1 MISKIWLSEL
11 EQQHVAFRKGAG
23 KKQAEQ
29 FLETLLE
36 VTFPGYG
43 AQDCYTVAE
52 MELVFEQLEKDL
64 SLLLS
69 DSNPKETEN
78 PTRVEEFFTQL
89 QTVHSLLK
97 TDVKALLDG
106 DPAATSDVE
115 IIQSYPGFLAIA
127 SYRIAHLLHQLG
139 VKRIPRMLTEYAHS
153 KTGIDIHPGAEIGS
167 SFFIDHGTGV
177 VIGETTK
184 IGANVKIYQGVTLGA
199 LSVSKKLAATKRH
212 PTIEDNVVIYA
223 GATILGGKTVIGAN
237 SVIGGNAWITASVAP
252 HSKVFHS
259 PTTVIKERK
268 HGTVN

>member
-11 EQQHVAFRKGAG
+11 EQQHVAFRKGAS

-36 VTFPGYG
+36 VVFPGYG
-43 AQDCYTVAE
+43 TQDCYTVAE
-52 MELVFEQLEKDL
+52 MELVFKQLEKDL
-64 SLLLS
+64 SFLLS
-69 DSNPKETEN
+69 DSNPKEEEN
-78 PTRVEEFFTQL
+78 AYRVETFFKEL
-89 QTVHSLLK
+89 QGVHSVLK

-106 DPAATSDVE
+106 DPAAVSDVE
-115 IIQSYPGFLAIA
+115 IIQSYPGFFAISA
-127 SYRIAHLLHQLG
+127 YRIAHLLHQLG
-139 VKRIPRMLTEYAHS
+139 VKQIPRMLTEYAHS
-153 KTGIDIHPGAEIGS
+153 KTGIDIHPGAEIGA

-184 IGANVKIYQGVTLGA
+184 IGVNVKVYQGVTLGA

-212 PTIEDNVVIYA
+212 PTIEDHVVIYA
-223 GATILGGKTVIGAN
+223 GATILGGETVIGAH
-237 SVIGGNAWITASVAP
+237 SVIGGNAWITNSVPA

-259 PTTVIKERK
+259 PTTIIKSRK